1 MLIGSG
7 KSSERFIFQRK
18 MSRTNI
24 LFLGNPGK
32 GKSTL
37 LNGLMG
43 KVGFKSGV
51 SLFTGLTSELNKV
64 EVDGLV
70 YLDTPGL
77 ADADQNMREKAA
89 KAVTEALQQSGTYK
103 ETLAKKI

>member
-1 MLIGSG
+1 MPG
-7 KSSERFIFQRK
+7 
-18 MSRTNI
+18 TNI

-51 SLFTGLTSELNKV
+51 AMFGGLTYELSKT
-64 EVDGLV
+64 EVDGVV
-70 YLDTPGL
+70 YMDTPGL
-77 ADADQNMREKAA
+77 ADADQAMREKAA
-89 KAVTEALQQSGTYK
+89 KAVTLALKQSGTYK
-103 ETLAKKI
+103 ETLAKKYNDLLVSKCSA